1 MTPIRRL
8 LWILLALA
16 LCAGL
21 GYAAWEYLF
30 DAKGPFLSWRR
41 SFRLFGLFLDTYA
54 FVLLLVVLLPATVLA
69 AWRALM
75 ELGLAARREA
85 VVIRGNFLVTLFLI
99 AMLVVA
105 VRFQVWED
113 LIGGESTG
121 LPAPPS
127 DAKLEFPTLPLQ
139 PKAEKPWT
147 LKDVAGKEMA
157 FADLKGKAVFLNCW
171 ATWCGFCKAEFPNI
185 QRLHAAMKDT
195 PNLVFLLVTEE
206 EPEVVQKWLAS
217 DEGKPYAGLP
227 FYMTGE
233 IPAAYAPRGWP
244 TTYFI
249 APDGQIAFQHSGFA
263 AWDGEKTKDFLAR
276 LAKS

>member
-1 MTPIRRL
+1 MTSYRRVF
-8 LWILLALA
+8 WILLALA
-16 LCAGL
+16 LCAGM
-21 GYAAWEYLF
+21 GYTLEAYLLNGN
-30 DAKGPFLSWRR
+30 GPFLSWRR
-41 SFRLFGLFLDTYA
+41 SFRLFGLFLDAYA
-54 FVLLLVVLLPATVLA
+54 LALLLVVLLPATVLA
-69 AWRALM
+69 TWRALM

-85 VVIRGNFLVTLFLI
+85 VIVRGNFLVTLFAV
-99 AMLVVA
+99 AMIIVA

-113 LIGGESTG
+113 LLGGGSSG

-127 DAKLEFPTLPLQ
+127 DAKLEFPALPLQ
-139 PKAEKPWT
+139 PKAEKPWI
-147 LKDVAGKEMA
+147 LKDLNGKELA
-157 FADLKGKAVFLNCW
+157 FADLKGRAVFLNCW

-195 PNLVFLLVTEE
+195 PNLAFMLVTEE

-217 DEGKPYAGLP
+217 EEGKPYAGLP
-227 FYMTGE
+227 FYMTEE

-263 AWDGEKTKDFLAR
+263 AWDGDKTKDFLTR
-276 LAKS
+276 LAKP